1 MIGNG
6 DEVDD
11 LMKHTHET
19 SILKARSFVIFQWLT
34 VLKKTNPLYADVDDI
49 NTNFENI
56 ENLSID
62 LMKKH

>member
-6 DEVDD
+6 DEVDN

-34 VLKKTNPLYADVDDI
+34 VLKKLIHYM
-49 NTNFENI
+49 
-56 ENLSID
+56 
-62 LMKKH
+62 LMLMT